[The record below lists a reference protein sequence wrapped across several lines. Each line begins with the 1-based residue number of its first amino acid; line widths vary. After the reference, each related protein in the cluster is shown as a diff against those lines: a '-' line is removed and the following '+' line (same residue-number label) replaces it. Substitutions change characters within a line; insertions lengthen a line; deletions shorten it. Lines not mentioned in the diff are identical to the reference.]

1 MAEASIGLSAQL
13 QKSAGLSNPFL
24 RRQIMEGQEVHGKQ
38 FRYMGILKAVGDI
51 IFDKTVSQGKI
62 ICSILSVWT
71 LLKTYQNSAIREITN

>member
-24 RRQIMEGQEVHGKQ
+24 RRQIMEGQEVKQ